1 MADWLTDNLGRRLNS
16 MANVVNRGLEAEIA
30 EFEINFVEF
39 VTLVNC
45 YEGTAD
51 TVTGIARIAPVDAAR
66 ISRAVWELSERGLIR
81 RERLQ
86 SDRRVVMLSLT
97 EEGYA
102 LTEAARNH
110 VIDRNVAL
118 LKGVTDEQKTTF
130 TEVSEKILA
139 NYAALHPEE

>member
-1 MADWLTDNLGRRLNS
+1 MTDWLTDNLGRRLNA
-16 MANVVNRGLEAEIA
+16 MANLVNRGLEAEIA

-81 RERLQ
+81 RQRLQ
-86 SDRRVVMLSLT
+86 SDRRIVMLSLT

-102 LTEAARNH
+102 LAEAARNR
-110 VIDRNVAL
+110 VIDRNVVL
-118 LKGVTDEQKTTF
+118 LEGVTDEQKAAF
-130 TEVSEKILA
+130 IAVSEKILA
-139 NYAALHPEE
+139 NYAALNTEE